1 MCGVHLWKNAGFL
14 CVCVFH
20 CEIAIEIGFTAEIYD
35 RIRRNFCVSNCVL
48 LAIYGYSEPRVSD
61 TIKLIT
67 QWELFHHSI
76 TFIAKNACIHIKRKT
91 NRESIYMW
99 MCGKK
104 TANENRSTNIS
115 ICTTIISY
123 EHRVEKLNK
132 IDLMLGWFTCVNP
145 KENWL

>member
-1 MCGVHLWKNAGFL
+1 MWRPFVEKCWVFVCMCVSLRDCHWNWIYGRNLWPYSSQFL
-14 CVCVFH
+14 CKQLCFISH
-20 CEIAIEIGFTAEIYD
+20 
-35 RIRRNFCVSNCVL
+35 
-48 LAIYGYSEPRVSD
+48 GYSEPRVSD